1 MAATADEIG
10 GVDGPLERDEYV
22 GKGEDE
28 GEGEPSLLDTSEDS
42 SDDWLGFAAP
52 SPGICV

>member
-1 MAATADEIG
+1 MAATADEVG

-52 SPGICV
+52 SSGICV